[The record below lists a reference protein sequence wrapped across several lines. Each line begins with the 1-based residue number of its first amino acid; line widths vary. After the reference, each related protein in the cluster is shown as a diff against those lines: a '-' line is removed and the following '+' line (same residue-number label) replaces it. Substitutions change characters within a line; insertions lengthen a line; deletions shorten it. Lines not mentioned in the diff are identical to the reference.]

1 MITINIKRNDKN
13 EIVKFSLEGHA
24 GFAKSGNDIV
34 CAAVSAITNMI
45 IIGFEKLN
53 IVPDFEKNDG
63 GSVSFDIPNDLSKE
77 QNSKIQYL
85 LECMTEEFMDI
96 QKNYGKHVKVNEI

>member
-13 EIVKFSLEGHA
+13 EIIKFSLSGHA

-53 IVPDFEKNDG
+53 INPRFEKNDDG
-63 GSVSFDIPNDLSKE
+63 FLSFELPSNLTNE
-77 QNSKIQYL
+77 QNNNIQYL
-85 LECMTEEFMDI
+85 LECMAEEFMDI
-96 QKNYGKHVKVNEI
+96 QKNYVKYVKVNEI

>member
-13 EIVKFSLEGHA
+13 EIIKFSLEGHA
-24 GFAKSGNDIV
+24 GYAKSGNDIV

-53 IVPDFEKNDG
+53 IMPAYERNDDGYLSFELPK
-63 GSVSFDIPNDLSKE
+63 DLSEE

-85 LECMTEEFMDI
+85 LNCMTDEFMDI
-96 QKNYGKHVKVNEI
+96 QKNYVKYVKVNEI

>member
-1 MITINIKRNDKN
+1 MITINIKRNDKY

-24 GFAKSGNDIV
+24 GFAESGNDIV

-45 IIGFEKLN
+45 IIGFEKLE
-53 IVPDFEKNDG
+53 IMPDFEKNDDG
-63 GSVSFDIPNDLSKE
+63 FLSFEQPNNLTE
-77 QNSKIQYL
+77 VQNDKVQYL

-96 QKNYGKHVKVNEI
+96 QKNYKKHVKVNEI

>member
-1 MITINIKRNDKN
+1 M
-13 EIVKFSLEGHA
+13 
-24 GFAKSGNDIV
+24 

-53 IVPDFEKNDG
+53 IMPAYERNDDGYLSFELPK
-63 GSVSFDIPNDLSKE
+63 DLSEE

-85 LECMTEEFMDI
+85 LNCMTDEFMDI
-96 QKNYGKHVKVNEI
+96 QKNYVKYVKVNEI

>member
-1 MITINIKRNDKN
+1 MITINIKRNEKN

-24 GFAKSGNDIV
+24 GFAKSGKDIV

-45 IIGFEKLN
+45 IIGFEQLN
-53 IVPDFEKNDG
+53 IMPNFEKNDDG
-63 GSVSFDIPNDLSKE
+63 YLSFELPNNLTEE

-85 LECMTEEFMDI
+85 LNCMTEEFMDI
-96 QKNYGKHVKVNEI
+96 QKNYMKHVKVNEI

>member
-1 MITINIKRNDKN
+1 MITINIKKNDKN

-45 IIGFEKLN
+45 IIGFEKLS
-53 IVPDFEKNDG
+53 IIPRFEKDDDG
-63 GSVSFDIPNDLSKE
+63 YLSFELPDNLSEE
-77 QNSKIQYL
+77 QNMKVQYL
-85 LECMTEEFMDI
+85 LDCMTEEFMDI
-96 QKNYGKHVKVNEI
+96 QKNYKKHVKVNEI

>member
-1 MITINIKRNDKN
+1 MITINIKKNDKN

-45 IIGFEKLN
+45 IIGFEKLS
-53 IVPDFEKNDG
+53 IIPRFEKDDDG
-63 GSVSFDIPNDLSKE
+63 YLSFELPDNLSEE
-77 QNSKIQYL
+77 QNIKVQYL
-85 LECMTEEFMDI
+85 LSCMTEEFMDI
-96 QKNYGKHVKVNEI
+96 QKNYKKHVKVNEI

>member
-13 EIVKFSLEGHA
+13 EIIKFSLEGHA

-45 IIGFEKLN
+45 IMGFEKLN

-63 GSVSFDIPNDLSKE
+63 GYLSLELPNNLTDE
-77 QNSKIQYL
+77 QKGKIQFL
-85 LECMTEEFMDI
+85 LDCMTEEFMDI
-96 QKNYGKHVKVNEI
+96 QKNYKKNVKVNEI

>member
-24 GFAKSGNDIV
+24 GYAKSGNDIV
-34 CAAVSAITNMI
+34 CAAVSAVTNMI
-45 IIGFEKLN
+45 IIGFEKLD
-53 IVPDFEKNDG
+53 IIPDFEKNDDG
-63 GSVSFDIPNDLSKE
+63 YLSFELPSDLGRE
-77 QNSKIQYL
+77 QNAKVQYL

-96 QKNYGKHVKVNEI
+96 QKNYMKYVKVKEI

>member
-53 IVPDFEKNDG
+53 IMPEFEKDDDG
-63 GSVSFDIPNDLSKE
+63 FLSFELPNDLDLE
-77 QNSKIQYL
+77 TNQKIQFL

-96 QKNYGKHVKVNEI
+96 QKNYSKYVKVKEI

>member
-13 EIVKFSLEGHA
+13 EIVKFSLNGHA
-24 GFAKSGNDIV
+24 GYAESGSDIV

-45 IIGFEKLN
+45 IIGFEKLQ
-53 IVPDFEKNDG
+53 IVPDFEKNNDG
-63 GSVSFDIPNDLSKE
+63 YISFDIPSDLSKE

-85 LECMTEEFMDI
+85 LDCMTEEFMDI
-96 QKNYGKHVKVNEI
+96 QKNYMKYVKVNEI

>member
-24 GFAKSGNDIV
+24 GYAKSGSDIV

-45 IIGFEKLN
+45 IIGFEKLDIIPN
-53 IVPDFEKNDG
+53 FEKNDDG
-63 GSVSFDIPNDLSKE
+63 YLSFELPSDLSIE
-77 QNSKIQYL
+77 QNDKVQYL
-85 LECMTEEFMDI
+85 LDCMTEEFMDI
-96 QKNYGKHVKVNEI
+96 QKNYKKYVKVKEI

>member
-13 EIVKFSLEGHA
+13 EIIKFSLDGHA

-34 CAAVSAITNMI
+34 CAGVSAITNMI

-53 IVPDFEKNDG
+53 IMPKFEKDDNG
-63 GSVSFDIPNDLSKE
+63 FLSFELPSDLDFDVNK
-77 QNSKIQYL
+77 QVQFL

-96 QKNYGKHVKVNEI
+96 QRNYSKYVKVKEI

>member
-1 MITINIKRNDKN
+1 MITINIKRNEKN

-24 GFAKSGNDIV
+24 GFAASGKDIV

-45 IIGFEKLN
+45 IIGFEQLN
-53 IVPDFEKNDG
+53 IIPNFEKNDNG
-63 GSVSFDIPNDLSKE
+63 YLSFELPSQLAEE

-85 LECMTEEFMDI
+85 LNCMAEEFMDI
-96 QKNYGKHVKVNEI
+96 QKNYMKYVKVNEI

>member
-53 IVPDFEKNDG
+53 IIPRFEKDDDG
-63 GSVSFDIPNDLSKE
+63 QTFG
-77 QNSKIQYL
+77 YL
-85 LECMTEEFMDI
+85 
-96 QKNYGKHVKVNEI
+96 KGGR

>member
-13 EIVKFSLEGHA
+13 EIIKFSLEGHA
-24 GFAKSGNDIV
+24 GYAKSGNDIV

-53 IVPDFEKNDG
+53 IMPNYEKNNDG
-63 GSVSFDIPNDLSKE
+63 YLSFELSENLSEE
-77 QNSKIQYL
+77 QNDKIQYL

-96 QKNYGKHVKVNEI
+96 QKNYVKYVKVNEI